1 MCFKEKLLSTAF
13 SVFFFFPLSS
23 FLSLSSYLSLSL
35 SPSLFLSPYLSLT
48 LSPTLSLSLS
58 CGFCLDRV
66 LADVKNGLAN
76 CNF

>member
-1 MCFKEKLLSTAF
+1 MCFKEKILSPAI

-23 FLSLSSYLSLSL
+23 FLSLSPSLSLSL
-35 SPSLFLSPYLSLT
+35 SPS
-48 LSPTLSLSLS
+48 LSLSLS

-66 LADVKNGLAN
+66 LANVKNGLAN